1 MLNRKT
7 ICKRKLLEEYYDK
20 IYEIE
25 PYFYEHHKD
34 KIKIDEIGHKYI
46 PFRIDVYFLNIIQL
60 QKLIKNNKPTDIFFL
75 EKKEAIEKKIDC
87 KFIRTNS
94 NKENYVFYKTGRMQ
108 RFISQFKNKRSK
120 EQKKK

>member
-1 MLNRKT
+1 MLNRKN

-34 KIKIDEIGHKYI
+34 KTRVDEIGHKYI

-60 QKLIKNNKPTDIFFL
+60 QKLMKNNKPTEIFFP
-75 EKKEAIEKKIDC
+75 EKKDMK
-87 KFIRTNS
+87 
-94 NKENYVFYKTGRMQ
+94 Q
-108 RFISQFKNKRSK
+108 
-120 EQKKK
+120 QKKT

>member
-1 MLNRKT
+1 MLNRKN

-34 KIKIDEIGHKYI
+34 KIRVDETGHKYI

-60 QKLIKNNKPTDIFFL
+60 QKLMKNNKPTEIFFP
-75 EKKEAIEKKIDC
+75 EKKDMK
-87 KFIRTNS
+87 
-94 NKENYVFYKTGRMQ
+94 Q
-108 RFISQFKNKRSK
+108 
-120 EQKKK
+120 QKKT

>member
-34 KIKIDEIGHKYI
+34 KIKIDKTGHKYI
-46 PFRIDVYFLNIIQL
+46 PFRIDVYFLNII
-60 QKLIKNNKPTDIFFL
+60 
-75 EKKEAIEKKIDC
+75 
-87 KFIRTNS
+87 
-94 NKENYVFYKTGRMQ
+94 
-108 RFISQFKNKRSK
+108 
-120 EQKKK
+120 

>member
-1 MLNRKT
+1 MLNRKN

-34 KIKIDEIGHKYI
+34 KIRVDEIGHKYI

-60 QKLIKNNKPTDIFFL
+60 QKLMKNNKPTEIFFL
-75 EKKEAIEKKIDC
+75 EKKDMK
-87 KFIRTNS
+87 
-94 NKENYVFYKTGRMQ
+94 Q
-108 RFISQFKNKRSK
+108 
-120 EQKKK
+120 QKKT